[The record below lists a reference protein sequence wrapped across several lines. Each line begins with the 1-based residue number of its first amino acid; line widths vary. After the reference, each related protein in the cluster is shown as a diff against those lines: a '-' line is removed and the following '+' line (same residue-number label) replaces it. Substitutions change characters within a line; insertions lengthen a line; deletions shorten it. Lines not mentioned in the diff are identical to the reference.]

1 MSKINITIENVHAA
15 YKVADENGKKLL
27 KALFNEEEPKI
38 PTLDDYTTIRTY
50 EDACEALGEEPMN
63 IEVLTS
69 SGVPPHIIALM
80 KLETISRA
88 LWGKTFQPEP
98 DASGDK
104 IYYWVWSALYTQ
116 AEIDRMD
123 EDDKGALLAGR
134 SHNGAGAGFGCLL
147 TNYRSSYSSAHVGF
161 RLCQETSEKAKYFG
175 RTFTRLW
182 AEYHMFNFTVEL

>member
-123 EDDKGALLAGR
+123 DDDKGALLAGR
-134 SHNGAGAGFGCLL
+134 SNDGANAGFGCLY
-147 TNYRSSYSSAHVGF
+147 TNRRSSYSGASLGS
-161 RLCQETSEKAKYFG
+161 LS
-175 RTFTRLW
+175 
-182 AEYHMFNFTVEL
+182 